1 MYDGSSHL
9 KTQLKA
15 LIQPLTLLLSIQT
28 HITALTLHERDL
40 KCPEV
45 SNLSII
51 TTYLLAEFTNSSV
64 GSVCFQMPIQSP
76 RSTNYYFCII
86 MINSDF

>member
-28 HITALTLHERDL
+28 HITALTLQERDL